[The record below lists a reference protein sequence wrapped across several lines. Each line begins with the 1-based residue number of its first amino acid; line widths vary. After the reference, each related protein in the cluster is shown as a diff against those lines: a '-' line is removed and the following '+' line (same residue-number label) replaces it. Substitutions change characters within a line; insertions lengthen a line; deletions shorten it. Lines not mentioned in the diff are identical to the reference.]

1 MHDSLDNRIIHCY
14 NKETYKSTFWTEWM
28 TYMTTS
34 RETLKEKK
42 RIVIK
47 VGTSTLMYENGSVNL
62 QRMEKLSFVLSDFKN
77 QGKEVILVSS
87 GAIGVGLSQMS
98 LTERPVTIPEQ
109 QAVAAVGQTELM
121 NLYNQFFFHYG
132 HQVGQVLL
140 TKDVID
146 FPVSR
151 QNAANTFEQL
161 LAKNIIPI
169 VNENDTVAVD
179 ELDHLTRFGDNDT
192 LGAIVLEITDADI
205 LIMLSDIDGFYD
217 KNPMTHE
224 DALLFHTIHEITDD
238 TYQLASDSG
247 TKFGTGGMTTKLAAA
262 QRVLENNKQMVL
274 ANGNDPS
281 VLFSIL
287 NGEEVGTLFTPT
299 LKEAKQ

>member
-1 MHDSLDNRIIHCY
+1 MKQMRQALKDS
-14 NKETYKSTFWTEWM
+14 
-28 TYMTTS
+28 
-34 RETLKEKK
+34 K

-47 VGTSTLMYENGSVNL
+47 IGTSTIMYPDGAVNL
-62 QRMEKLSFVLSDFKN
+62 QQLEKLAFVLSDLKN

-87 GAIGVGLSQMS
+87 GAIGVGLARMN

-109 QAVAAVGQTELM
+109 QAIAAVGQTELM
-121 NLYNQFFFHYG
+121 NLYSQFFFHYG
-132 HQVGQVLL
+132 QQIGQVLL

-161 LAKNIIPI
+161 LIKNILPI

-192 LGAIVLEITDADI
+192 LSAIVLEITDADL

-217 KNPMTHE
+217 KNPMTHH
-224 DALLFHTIHEITDD
+224 DALKFDQINEITDE
-238 TYQLASDSG
+238 TYALANDSG
-247 TKFGTGGMTTKLAAA
+247 TKFGTGGMTTKLNAA
-262 QRVLENNKQMVL
+262 QIVLEEKKKMVL
-274 ANGNDPS
+274 ANGEDPTI
-281 VLFSIL
+281 LFRIIDG
-287 NGEEVGTLFTPT
+287 NNIGTLFSPR
-299 LKEAKQ
+299 KEGENL

>member
-1 MHDSLDNRIIHCY
+1 MVAMRQA
-14 NKETYKSTFWTEWM
+14 
-28 TYMTTS
+28 
-34 RETLKEKK
+34 LKESK
-42 RIVIK
+42 RVVIK
-47 VGTSTLMYENGSVNL
+47 VGTSTIMYPDGAVNL
-62 QRMEKLSFVLSDFKN
+62 QQMEKLAFVLSDLKN
-77 QGKEVILVSS
+77 QGKEVVLVSS
-87 GAIGVGLSQMS
+87 GAIGVGLARMN

-109 QAVAAVGQTELM
+109 QAIAAVGQTELM
-121 NLYNQFFFHYG
+121 NLYSQFFFHYG

-161 LAKNIIPI
+161 LIKNVLPI

-192 LGAIVLEITDADI
+192 LSAIVLEITDADL

-224 DALLFHTIHEITDD
+224 DAVKFNHISEITDH
-238 TYQLASDSG
+238 TYALANDSS
-247 TKFGTGGMTTKLAAA
+247 TKFGTGGMTTKLSAA
-262 QRVLENNKQMVL
+262 QIVLEEKKKMVL
-274 ANGNDPS
+274 ANGEDPT
-281 VLFSIL
+281 VLFRIID
-287 NGEEVGTLFTPT
+287 GEEIGTLFSPE
-299 LKEAKQ
+299 KEGENA